1 MQKIKSLF
9 ASTIPMMIGFAIQ
22 YVLVIYFAFLA
33 SFFMF
38 AIAPGLTGR
47 IPSQDDI
54 MNLLMDMDFN
64 TIVMIAFSVIC
75 TVIFSIWYYK
85 SCGGELKPNFKK
97 NFHPLQF
104 AGVLLMVPGT
114 QFFTNILIS
123 VIATIFPKWL
133 EDYQAM
139 MEAAGMGEE
148 VTLLMMIYSVCLAPI
163 SEELIFRGVTMRL
176 ARKAFPF
183 WVANFIQ
190 AFLFG
195 VFHMNPLQGCYAFT
209 LGLVLGYVCERG
221 GSIYYA
227 ILFHFLFNLWGT
239 TSQWMASIDEMLLG
253 TIIILGSL
261 ILLPAGMLL
270 YNMGIHRRE
279 QTS

>member
-1 MQKIKSLF
+1 
-9 ASTIPMMIGFAIQ
+9 
-22 YVLVIYFAFLA
+22 
-33 SFFMF
+33 
-38 AIAPGLTGR
+38 
-47 IPSQDDI
+47 
-54 MNLLMDMDFN
+54 
-64 TIVMIAFSVIC
+64 
-75 TVIFSIWYYK
+75 
-85 SCGGELKPNFKK
+85 
-97 NFHPLQF
+97 
-104 AGVLLMVPGT
+104 
-114 QFFTNILIS
+114 
-123 VIATIFPKWL
+123 
-133 EDYQAM
+133 
-139 MEAAGMGEE
+139 
-148 VTLLMMIYSVCLAPI
+148 
-163 SEELIFRGVTMRL
+163 MRL

-183 WVANFIQ
+183 WVANFMQ